1 MTSAII
7 RNKISNSTIDE
18 ILKNRQG
25 LREAIMTEMQ
35 EVISGW
41 GVHLATVEV
50 TDVQICSN
58 ILFRDMQTQF
68 REQNVKKAT
77 IERLEVKTALR
88 EKEMGH
94 GITEHKRNLDAS
106 KVHAASQNAQS
117 LRVAKDA
124 LKVLENNNEIEK
136 KAIKR
141 KNEQQVNLKKIS
153 VQKTEKQ
160 LAIDL
165 AEKKAVIEQKIKQE
179 IAEREVQAQSDA
191 DKLHKTK

>member
-68 REQNVKKAT
+68 RE
-77 IERLEVKTALR
+77 
-88 EKEMGH
+88 
-94 GITEHKRNLDAS
+94 
-106 KVHAASQNAQS
+106 
-117 LRVAKDA
+117 
-124 LKVLENNNEIEK
+124 
-136 KAIKR
+136 
-141 KNEQQVNLKKIS
+141 
-153 VQKTEKQ
+153 
-160 LAIDL
+160 
-165 AEKKAVIEQKIKQE
+165 
-179 IAEREVQAQSDA
+179 
-191 DKLHKTK
+191 